1 MKSIPISEII
11 ERLHQETGLSP
22 EMIQDQIKAKVHTLD
37 GLVSEE
43 GAAYIIASE
52 LGVQL
57 LKPQSKTRKIGEL
70 ENGDLGID
78 AAGKVTRIYSVRT
91 FPRKDGSVGEVASIV
106 ISDQTGTA
114 RVVFWDKKT
123 QSIKDGKIT
132 EGDIIRIKDANV
144 RQNNFG
150 GKEIHLNARSFI
162 AINPKGLDIK
172 ASGRITNK
180 KIISQIIPGENVSVV
195 GTIVKAY
202 PPRFYYACKTCNKK
216 VALTPEGAFCK
227 EHNKTEVE
235 QNMLVSIVLDDGT
248 ETIRCVAFRNTAEN
262 VCGFTAKEGY
272 EILTKDGENILSARL
287 DEFLLGRQVE
297 CIGGAKENKN
307 VAQTEIMLNSVDLNP
322 NPKNIASKLLVEKNG

>member
-150 GKEIHLNARSFI
+150 GKEIH
-162 AINPKGLDIK
+162 IK

-322 NPKNIASKLLVEKNG
+322 NPKNIASKLLVEKN